1 MVDIAQI
8 SFSQEGGAGIVARDT
23 ELALGKLGIN
33 SELHFHHPSTLRDV
47 PFYDPKVTLWS
58 VIDEFIVKSPDA
70 KTMLTLYRNRAIW
83 KPDVSNKNVI
93 HLHWW
98 QGIDIEAIQKQNP
111 NALFV
116 FTLHDDRAITGGCHS
131 VGLCTGFKTNCD
143 ACPIVRAPWRRDVR
157 RSLQDSRRNYSKIDK
172 VTFIATSEVMR
183 ERAVEAGLN
192 YFGAVHRLNNPVNR
206 VYTSASS
213 QVPNSIPVRKLERE
227 YRFGFVASHVEDRN
241 KRLDLAIGLVQNF
254 ISSGREAMLDIVGG
268 GQAPLRQGATQQ
280 HGRLGSSELLK
291 LANTWDAILLP
302 SDRENTPLVIAE
314 MACLGVPTITH
325 LSETVSETLELSGQ
339 KSVFNEQL
347 DWTKKESV
355 NMIADILDSLTPQT
369 KEKMMSSA
377 RLNFNA
383 ESYAKNLLQ
392 IYKQG
397 IEQS

>member
-1 MVDIAQI
+1 M
-8 SFSQEGGAGIVARDT
+8 ARDT

-33 SELHFHHPSTLRDV
+33 SEFHFHHPSNLRNM
-47 PFYDPKVTLWS
+47 PFYDPKVTFLS
-58 VIDEFIVKSPDA
+58 VIDEFFVKRPDA
-70 KTMLTLYRNRAIW
+70 ETMLTLYRNRANW
-83 KPDVSNKNVI
+83 NPNVSNKNVV

-98 QGIDIEAIQKQNP
+98 QGTDIEAIQKQNP

-143 ACPIVRAPWRRDVR
+143 ACPIVRAPWRKNVS
-157 RSLQDSRRNYSKIDK
+157 RSLQESRRGFSKIDN
-172 VTFIATSEVMR
+172 VTFIATSEIMR
-183 ERAVEAGLN
+183 KRAIEAGLQ
-192 YFGAVHRLNNPVNR
+192 YFGDVHKLNNPVSR
-206 VYTSASS
+206 VFTSAFD
-213 QVPNSIPVRKLERE
+213 QVPNSVPVQNLERE
-227 YRFGFVASHVEDRN
+227 YRLGFVASNVEDRN
-241 KRLDLAIGLVQNF
+241 KRLDLAVGLLQNF
-254 ISSGREAMLDIVGG
+254 ISSGRKAMLDIVGG
-268 GQAPLRQGATQQ
+268 GNATLGQDDIQQ
-280 HGRLGSSELLK
+280 HGRLGASELLK

-325 LSETVSETLELSGQ
+325 LSDTVYETLELSGQ
-339 KSVFNEQL
+339 KRVFDQQL
-347 DWTKKESV
+347 DWNKRESV
-355 NMIADILDSLTPQT
+355 TMIANILDSLTPQN

>member
-23 ELALGKLGIN
+23 ELALGNLGIN
-33 SELHFHHPSTLRDV
+33 SELHFHHPSTLRDM
-47 PFYDPKVTLWS
+47 PFYDPKVTFLS
-58 VIDEFIVKSPDA
+58 VIDEFLVKRADA
-70 KTMLTLYRNRAIW
+70 ETMLTLYRNRANW
-83 KPDVSNKNVI
+83 RPDVANKNVV

-98 QGIDIEAIQKQNP
+98 QGIDIEALQKQNP

-116 FTLHDDRAITGGCHS
+116 FTLHDDRAMTGGCHS
-131 VGLCTGFKTNCD
+131 VGPCTGFKTNCD
-143 ACPIVRAPWRRDVR
+143 ACPIVRPPWRRNVE
-157 RSLQDSRRNYSKIDK
+157 SSFQDSRRNYSKIEN
-172 VTFIATSEVMR
+172 VTFIATSEIMR
-183 ERAVEAGLN
+183 ERAIEAGLN
-192 YFGAVHRLNNPVNR
+192 YFGAVQRLNNPVSR
-206 VYTSASS
+206 VYTFASG
-213 QVPNSIPVRKLERE
+213 QVPNSLPVQNLERE
-227 YRFGFVASHVEDRN
+227 YRFGFVASNVEDRN

-254 ISSGREAMLDIVGG
+254 ISSGRKARLDIVGG
-268 GQAPLRQGATQQ
+268 GKDSLRQDGVQK

-325 LSETVSETLELSGQ
+325 LSDTVSETLELSSQ
-339 KSVFNEQL
+339 KSVFDEQL
-347 DWTKKESV
+347 DWTKRESV
-355 NMIADILDSLTPQT
+355 TMIANILDSLTPQN
-369 KEKMMSSA
+369 KEKMMSYA

-392 IYKQG
+392 IYKRG